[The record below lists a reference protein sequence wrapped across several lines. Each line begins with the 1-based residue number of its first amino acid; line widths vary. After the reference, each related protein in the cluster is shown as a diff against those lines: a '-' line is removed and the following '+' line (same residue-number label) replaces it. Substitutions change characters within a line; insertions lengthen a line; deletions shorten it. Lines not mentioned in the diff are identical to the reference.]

1 MKTTRTLIRIASAA
15 LTSSL
20 IFAATAASA
29 ADSSAT
35 KTELP
40 RVVVTGKSAGPAPV
54 VHQLPRV
61 EVSGLSI
68 QTQMQQLMLAAAK
81 NDGKTAARRNG

>member
-1 MKTTRTLIRIASAA
+1 MKTTTTLIRIASAA
-15 LTSSL
+15 LATSL
-20 IFAATAASA
+20 MFAATAASA

-54 VHQLPRV
+54 VQQLPRV
-61 EVSGLSI
+61 VVSGLSVN
-68 QTQMQQLMLAAAK
+68 TQMQQLMLAAAK
-81 NDGKTAARRNG
+81 SDGKAARRNG

>member
-1 MKTTRTLIRIASAA
+1 MKTTTTLIRIASAA
-15 LTSSL
+15 LASSL
-20 IFAATAASA
+20 MFAATAASA
-29 ADSSAT
+29 ADSAT

-81 NDGKTAARRNG
+81 NDGKTTARRNG